1 MGKALN
7 PESPIRFVHG
17 TKPKDP
23 SHICGT
29 YLSRLFLHGY
39 LTALGVENTKPDP
52 KKRAFYVGGV
62 DEISLIELVNAYN
75 SHLNGDDEPLKI
87 FGKEH
92 AAWM

>member
-7 PESPIRFVHG
+7 PESPVRFIPRIEHEY
-17 TKPKDP
+17 P
-23 SHICGT
+23 SHINGT

-52 KKRAFYVGGV
+52 KKRAFYVGGI